1 MVTPAELNRR
11 AELYSQLAAM
21 IAAGVPLV
29 KALEMAGRNRSLRSS
44 QKTIL
49 ELIQHLQ
56 AGLTFTDSMKHVQGW
71 MPEFDIALLSVGEET
86 GRLDVSFKQLSQY
99 YEFRAKIIRNT
110 ISDLLIT
117 GATLHVFLLVFPLGL
132 LTAFVLGVIN
142 NNYHQCIP
150 FIIEKS
156 IVYGGLWGT
165 ILFLIFACQGKRGEG
180 WRSLVENLS
189 QMIPLFR
196 TAQKYLVLSRLSAA
210 LHALTNAGVSVIK
223 GWELAAAA
231 SGSPRLK
238 REVATWAPHIEGG
251 VTPAEMINQVSYFPE
266 TFANLYFTAENSGKL
281 DETLDRLHIYYQE
294 EGFRALH
301 LFTRILNGVIYATV
315 VVLVAY
321 NVIGFYVGYFN
332 AAMNAF

>member
-132 LTAFVLGVIN
+132 LTAFVLGIIN
-142 NNYHQCIP
+142 NNYQQGFP

-156 IVYGGLWGT
+156 IVYGGLWGA
-165 ILFLIFACQGKRGEG
+165 IIFLIFACQGKRGEG
-180 WRSLVENLS
+180 WRALVENLS

-196 TAQKYLVLSRLSAA
+196 TAQKYLVLARLSAA
-210 LHALTNAGVSVIK
+210 LHALTNDGVSVIK

-238 REVATWAPHIEGG
+238 REVSAWAPHIEGG

-281 DETLDRLHIYYQE
+281 DETLDRLHTYYQE

-301 LFTRILNGVIYATV
+301 LFTRILNGVIYAIV
-315 VVLVAY
+315 VALVAY
-321 NVIGFYVGYFN
+321 NVISFYAGYFN